1 MTLIKKVSGAFI
13 ILAYMVLT
21 PSLSNAQ
28 GAPDSFA
35 DLSEEL
41 LPAVVNVYTTQNI
54 RVDRNRRGGGAF
66 PPGSPFE
73 EFFRRFGEPNQD
85 GEESDRNSRPRVQ
98 QRRSLGSG
106 FIIDAEG
113 IIITNNH
120 VIDEADEISI
130 RLQDGTELEAEVIG
144 KDDKVDLAVLKVEA
158 DEPLPFVR
166 FGDDTQSRVGDWVL
180 AIGNPLGLGGT
191 VTAGIISAR
200 NRNINSGPYD
210 DYIQT
215 DAAINRG
222 NSGGPMFNMD
232 GEVIGVNTAIYS
244 QTGGNIGIGFAV
256 PSTQAQIVIAQ
267 LREYGR
273 TKRGRI
279 GVRITEVSDEIAE
292 SLGLENSNG
301 ALVNSVEE
309 DSPSERAGV
318 EFGDI
323 IIEFNGTEIKEMRD
337 LTSTVANTEIGSTV
351 PMIVLREGER
361 KTLRITIDEL
371 DEGNGDEEE
380 SSEGDDEGSSD
391 TESII
396 DLTLAEL
403 DDDAREELE
412 IDEDIQGVLITSVD
426 YDSGRE
432 GLRRLRRGDVI
443 VEVTQRDVSSIE
455 DVKERI
461 EAQKSAGRSVVL
473 LSVYRR
479 GEYAHVPISLDE
491 DEEEE

>member
-1 MTLIKKVSGAFI
+1 MTIVKKISGAFI

-21 PSLSNAQ
+21 PTLSTAQ
-28 GAPDSFA
+28 AAPDSFA

-54 RVDRNRRGGGAF
+54 RVDRNRRGGGF
-66 PPGSPFE
+66 PPGLE
-73 EFFRRFGEPNQD
+73 DFFRRFGEPD
-85 GEESDRNSRPRVQ
+85 RGENDDDNRAPTRP
-98 QRRSLGSG
+98 RRSLGSG
-106 FIIDAEG
+106 FIISADG
-113 IIITNNH
+113 YIVTNNH

-130 RLQDGTELEAEVIG
+130 KLQDDTEFEAELIG
-144 KDDKVDLAVLKVEA
+144 KDDKVDLALLKVKT
-158 DEPLPFVR
+158 DDPLPFVK
-166 FGDDTQSRVGDWVL
+166 FGDDTKSRVGDWIL

-210 DYIQT
+210 QYIQT

-232 GEVIGVNTAIYS
+232 GEVIGINTAIFS
-244 QTGGNIGIGFAV
+244 QSGGNIGIGFAV
-256 PSTQAQIVIAQ
+256 PSNQAQAIINQ
-267 LREYGR
+267 LREFGR

-351 PMIVLREGER
+351 DMIVLREGQR

-371 DEGNGDEEE
+371 DEGTDEDGEDR
-380 SSEGDDEGSSD
+380 EGDNDGDSD

-403 DDDAREELE
+403 DDQAREELE
-412 IDEDIQGVLITSVD
+412 IDEDINGVLITAVD

-461 EAQKSAGRSVVL
+461 EAQRSAGRSVVL

-479 GEYAHVPISLDE
+479 GEYAHVPVSLDE
-491 DEEEE
+491 DDEDD